1 MNQTDSSFKSFK
13 RFLIYAKP
21 WKWQIIKSSIYSI
34 INKLFDI
41 APEILLGAAVDLV
54 VRKENSFIANLG
66 FNSIESQITIL
77 GIITFLIWAFE
88 SIFQYL

>member
-77 GIITFLIWAFE
+77 GIITF
-88 SIFQYL
+88 